1 MNFANFGRI
10 NAIKYPD
17 EEFFIELTPSK
28 NLRRSL
34 TWKEFNEQTNRVANF
49 LRDKF
54 DIRPGDCVMH
64 LQMNSVEW
72 YVTYFGILKT
82 GAAVIPLNFRFAS
95 QDIEF
100 AANATGP
107 KAFIFSDGFLPKVQP
122 AQERMA
128 SIQNYICIGDNVP
141 DDMTAY
147 EEVMKASA
155 EDIMVEVDDD
165 DMAELMFTSGTTG
178 KPKPVCQAHKT
189 LFQIGTAVGLTY
201 NDGYET
207 TYLAAHPFYHSGSM
221 FLSFPSYMAGGKIV
235 TLLELNNPKYLLDT
249 ISQEK
254 VTSGWVTVPTM
265 SDSVEAVKRGEIDLS
280 NYDFSSTRY
289 IVIGAQPVPHSLFE
303 DIKRLFP
310 FKTGNI
316 YGITEGGGGGSFN
329 LYDEDVLRK
338 PGSIG
343 KPTFGVEAKVVDF
356 EGKEVP
362 VGVVGEL
369 IFKAPRLMKEYY
381 KNPEESARALEDGWL
396 RTGDIA
402 RVDDDGFIF
411 LVDRKKDVIITGGEN
426 IFPVEIED
434 FLQEHHDIQDAAVI
448 GLPDERLGEAVAA
461 IIEVKPGRVL
471 NIDEVILFCEGLPR
485 YKRPREIFFDVVPR
499 NPTGKI
505 EKPKLRKKYTG
516 HSGMFTIKSD

>member
-34 TWKEFNEQTNRVANF
+34 TWKEFNDQSNRVANF

-82 GAAVIPLNFRFAS
+82 GAAIIPLNFRFAA

-100 AANATGP
+100 AANATEP

-155 EDIMVEVDDD
+155 EDIMVDVDDD

-189 LFQIGTAVGLTY
+189 LAQIGTAVGLTY

-280 NYDFSSTRY
+280 NYDFSSTHY

-303 DIKRLFP
+303 DMKRLLP

-329 LYDEDVLRK
+329 LYDEDVLDK

-343 KPTFGVEAKVVDF
+343 KPTFGVEARVVDF

-362 VGVVGEL
+362 IGEVGEL

-381 KNPEESARALEDGWL
+381 KNPEMTAKTIKDGFLYTGDLVRKDEDGYYY
-396 RTGDIA
+396 IA
-402 RVDDDGFIF
+402 
-411 LVDRKKDVIITGGEN
+411 DRKKDLIIRGGEN
-426 IFPVEIED
+426 IFPAEIED
-434 FLQEHHDIQDAAVI
+434 YLHKHPKISDVAVI
-448 GLPDERLGEAVAA
+448 GYPDERLVEIAMAVIQLHPGESMTEQ
-461 IIEVKPGRVL
+461 EVV
-471 NIDEVILFCEGLPR
+471 DFCKEGGLAK
-485 YKRPREIFFDVVPR
+485 YKWPEKIVFSNVPR
-499 NPTGKI
+499 NPSGKI
-505 EKPKLRKKYTG
+505 EKPKLRVQYVGKKSTVP
-516 HSGMFTIKSD
+516 TP